1 MFFKLDKLI
10 EEQKNLLNRLEEK
23 KATMKPEEKSQ
34 IMTLIKSLTISIEKA
49 KEDLLK
55 LVQTTSKRRSVSDVS
70 VFSQFP
76 DLVKNAFIRCL
87 QHQLS
92 SLIAF

>member
-1 MFFKLDKLI
+1 LD
-10 EEQKNLLNRLEEK
+10 EK

-70 VFSQFP
+70 VFLAVSQFGQ
-76 DLVKNAFIRCL
+76 KCL
-87 QHQLS
+87 LLTTS
-92 SLIAF
+92 T